1 MKGTSMMKKKIVAGV
16 IAGVMALGMS
26 AAVAAPANAGIKLYQ
41 HENYAGEY
49 LGDFGTGTPYVGS
62 WADNRASS
70 LKVTTPANYAILHQ
84 FRDYTGLRTNAFYIG
99 TPSLAGWSFDDKTS
113 SIS

>member
-41 HENYAGEY
+41 LNDYAGEY
-49 LGDFGTGTPYVGS
+49 LGDFGTGTSYVGTF
-62 WADNRASS
+62 ADNRASS
-70 LKVTTPANYAILHQ
+70 LKVTSPAGYAILHQ
-84 FRDYTGLRTNAFYIG
+84 FRDYDGAATGKFYTG
-99 TPSLAGWSFDDKTS
+99 SPNLGSWGFDNLTS

>member
-16 IAGVMALGMS
+16 IASVMALGMT
-26 AAVAAPANAGIKLYQ
+26 AIVAAPANAGIKLWQ
-41 HENYAGEY
+41 LNNYSGEY
-49 LGDFGTGTPYVGS
+49 LGDFGTGTSYVGT

-70 LKVTTPANYAILHQ
+70 IKVDGVANYAILHQ
-84 FRDYTGLRTNAFYIG
+84 FRDYQGAASTKFTDRSPNLGSWG
-99 TPSLAGWSFDDKTS
+99 FDNLTS